1 MIFTRLCSRELFPP
15 QALLSTSR
23 HSGASV
29 FALSVGARGLW
40 TQFEYAGVE
49 PLLGTQHGQGLHPVI
64 EGDASRDCALNEWEI
79 LPARAGVAL
88 GLRTVRTKT
97 HKLTVH
103 WRSGAGEVHDLTSD
117 PEEASNFFNVPEVA
131 GVRRELETLL
141 DRPQDDVGPIC
152 APVGIA

>member
-1 MIFTRLCSRELFPP
+1 M
-15 QALLSTSR
+15 
-23 HSGASV
+23 
-29 FALSVGARGLW
+29 
-40 TQFEYAGVE
+40 
-49 PLLGTQHGQGLHPVI
+49 I

-117 PEEASNFFNVPEVA
+117 PEEASNFFNVPEAA

-152 APVGIA
+152 TPVGIA